1 MIMTPAVIIM
11 AIVQLVFA
19 LILTIVVL
27 MQHGRSAGLPG
38 VISGGAETFFGKNK
52 GRSID
57 AILSKSTSF
66 VAIAFVILTVIVN
79 FLISKGA

>member
-1 MIMTPAVIIM
+1 MTTAVIVM
-11 AIVQLVFA
+11 AIVQLAFA

-57 AILSKSTSF
+57 AILSKSTAF
-66 VAIAFVILTVIVN
+66 VAIVFVILTIVVN
-79 FLISKGA
+79 YLISIGA

>member
-1 MIMTPAVIIM
+1 MTPAVVIM
-11 AIVQLVFA
+11 AIIQLVFA

-52 GRSID
+52 GRSLD
-57 AILSKSTSF
+57 AILSKSTAF
-66 VAIAFVILTVIVN
+66 VAIVFVILTIVVN
-79 FLISKGA
+79 YLISIGA